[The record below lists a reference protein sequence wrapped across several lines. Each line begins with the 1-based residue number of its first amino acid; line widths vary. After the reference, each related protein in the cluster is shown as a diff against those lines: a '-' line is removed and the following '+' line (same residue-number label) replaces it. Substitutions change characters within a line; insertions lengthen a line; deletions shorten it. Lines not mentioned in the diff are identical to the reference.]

1 MDIPINIADVEDL
14 AEVPRD
20 LWVGSDEFR
29 LDTRLSQVGAHSEIG
44 DSCDHSDRSGDV
56 VEDTVGT
63 GLSEGQASESKGRNK
78 HHRADSLTKHQFEPQ
93 KCRFRDPL
101 TKYQSEP

>member
-1 MDIPINIADVEDL
+1 MDIPINIANVEDL
-14 AEVPRD
+14 AEIARD
-20 LWVGSDEFR
+20 LGTGSDELR

-44 DSCDHSDRSGDV
+44 DSCNHGDRSGDV

-63 GLSEGQASESKGRNK
+63 GLSEGQASESDGRNE
-78 HHRADSLTKHQFEPQ
+78 HHRADGLTKHQLEPQ
-93 KCRFRDPL
+93 KRRSRGPL